1 MGNTLRRAPCNRD
14 ARDAAEPPGNREHP
28 FVLSQDQ
35 LLQCHLRAGAVR
47 RLQNVG
53 KRPRT
58 VSLSVSLWPPA
69 GRTKDSLD
77 SWGAARAS
85 VHRLSPASRMF
96 TWTPPRP
103 SLPPPLPR
111 PPLPIPTPG
120 PPWDQP
126 VVCLLKHPFHGRT
139 FSRYVAVGSPDEGRT
154 GKGHLLLF
162 FFLPDVGCKYSR
174 KPWASARTTDR
185 LSPRSGCGPGDRPW
199 VPLPP
204 SWRPSGRRRRHLQQP
219 HRLLFSVLA

>member
-58 VSLSVSLWPPA
+58 VSLSVSPWPPA

-103 SLPPPLPR
+103 SLPPPSPSTSAHPHPR
-111 PPLPIPTPG
+111 SALGPTCRVPSEAPIPRE
-120 PPWDQP
+120 DVQP
-126 VVCLLKHPFHGRT
+126 IR
-139 FSRYVAVGSPDEGRT
+139 AVGSPDEGRT
-154 GKGHLLLF
+154 GKGRLLLLLF
-162 FFLPDVGCKYSR
+162 FYQ
-174 KPWASARTTDR
+174 T
-185 LSPRSGCGPGDRPW
+185 
-199 VPLPP
+199 
-204 SWRPSGRRRRHLQQP
+204 
-219 HRLLFSVLA
+219 